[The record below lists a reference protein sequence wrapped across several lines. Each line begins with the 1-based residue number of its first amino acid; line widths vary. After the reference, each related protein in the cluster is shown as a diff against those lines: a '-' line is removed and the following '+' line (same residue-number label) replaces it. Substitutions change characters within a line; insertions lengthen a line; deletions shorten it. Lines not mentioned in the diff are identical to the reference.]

1 MFLVSYKDFKI
12 LDEIVW
18 NCKAEFVILLCDH
31 NDLIIFLYVFYTEW
45 NFIIFDTLEDIPFLL
60 QRKDINLN
68 IFFIII

>member
-31 NDLIIFLYVFYTEW
+31 NDLIIFSVCILYWMEFY
-45 NFIIFDTLEDIPFLL
+45 
-60 QRKDINLN
+60 N
-68 IFFIII
+68 IWHPRGYPVSFTKKKY